1 MASTILIGSLKDI
14 NLHVDAYIEAN
25 NFLSYETMSFDEKI
39 KIEDARAIRHELSF
53 VVNTKKLFIL
63 RNEVTLEA
71 QNALLKTLEEIG
83 ENVHFIFC
91 VEFADQLLP
100 TIHSRSRIVHVDS
113 LYDAENK
120 FRNILVSK
128 VDGTDST
135 YFFENLTGAIDK
147 ENIFAFL
154 EGLRSLILDPQ
165 VSFEHKKLY
174 FQYCKKTLKLSN
186 LSNVNNVNERIVL
199 ENIFE

>member
-100 TIHSRSRIVHVDS
+100 TIHSRSRIVHLDN
-113 LYDAENK
+113 LYDADNK
-120 FRNILVSK
+120 FRKILVSK
-128 VDGTDST
+128 VEGTDST